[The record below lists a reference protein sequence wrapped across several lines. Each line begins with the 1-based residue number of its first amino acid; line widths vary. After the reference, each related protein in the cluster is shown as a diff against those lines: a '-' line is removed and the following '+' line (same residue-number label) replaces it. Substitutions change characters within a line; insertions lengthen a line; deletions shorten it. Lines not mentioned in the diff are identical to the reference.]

1 MAAWTAVLP
10 RWGEAAQKTG
20 LSNGL
25 LKAAT
30 PFTAVG
36 LISSLGNI
44 GPLVIPV
51 VFGLLIDF
59 TGTFHASVFSV
70 ATPSGITFVLSS
82 RLSQGVKLYQKH
94 PEHRQRD

>member
-1 MAAWTAVLP
+1 M
-10 RWGEAAQKTG
+10 
-20 LSNGL
+20 SNGV
-25 LKAAT
+25 LKAAK

-70 ATPSGITFVLSS
+70 AAPSGITFLLGS
-82 RLSQGVKLYQKH
+82 RLSQGVRLF
-94 PEHRQRD
+94 